1 MINNNFKKILK
12 CLFTYTN
19 TNINNLKLVGLNGT
33 IIKEQETGYNFE
45 FVPYLKNS
53 LNTIINSDG
62 ISSNDKAGV
71 CMGFGAGSKQ
81 VSLEDYNL
89 ETIINNLSYQSSS
102 VETNEEGYTVITS
115 AKNNTSTDIIVSE
128 VGIFCRGQSRHSGMD
143 FESQHP
149 FMLTRNVLETPITIK
164 PNEIKTFTITINF

>member
-19 TNINNLKLVGLNGT
+19 ININALKLIGLDGT
-33 IIKEQETGYNFE
+33 VITIYGDDFYILQ
-45 FVPYLKNS
+45 YLNTS
-53 LNTIINSDG
+53 LNTIIKSDG
-62 ISSNDKAGV
+62 ISSDVKGGV
-71 CMGFGAGSKQ
+71 CIGFGAGSKQ

-102 VETNEEGYTVITS
+102 VETTEEGYTVITS

-128 VGIFCRGQSRHSGMD
+128 VGIFCRAQSRIDGIDYASV
-143 FESQHP
+143 P
-149 FMLTRNVLETPITIK
+149 FMLARNVLETPITIK
-164 PNEIKTFTITINF
+164 PNETKTFTVTINF

>member
-12 CLFTYTN
+12 CLFTFRNKY
-19 TNINNLKLVGLNGT
+19 INDLKLIGLNGT
-33 IIKEQETGYNFE
+33 EIHENRNEYQIL
-45 FVPYLKNS
+45 PYLNTS

-62 ISSNDKAGV
+62 ISSDVKGGV
-71 CMGFGAGSKQ
+71 CIGFGAGSKQ

-102 VETNEEGYTVITS
+102 VETTEEGYTVITS

-128 VGIFCRGQSRHSGMD
+128 VGIFCRCQNNLTDTPS
-143 FESQHP
+143 HP

-164 PNEIKTFTITINF
+164 PNETKTFTITINF

>member
-19 TNINNLKLVGLNGT
+19 TNINALKLIGLDGT
-33 IIKEQETGYNFE
+33 RIDIAGGDNCYIL
-45 FVPYLKNS
+45 PYLNTS

-62 ISSNDKAGV
+62 ISSNVKGGV
-71 CMGFGAGSKQ
+71 CIGFGAGSKQ

-102 VETNEEGYTVITS
+102 VETTEEGYTVITS

-128 VGIFCRGQSRHSGMD
+128 VGIFCRGQGRFNGKEFYSV
-143 FESQHP
+143 P

-164 PNEIKTFTITINF
+164 PNETKTFTITINF

>member
-19 TNINNLKLVGLNGT
+19 TNVNALNIIGLNGT
-33 IIKEQETGYNFE
+33 KIHESYNDFYILP
-45 FVPYLKNS
+45 FLKTS

-62 ISSNDKAGV
+62 ISSDVNGGV
-71 CMGFGAGSKQ
+71 CIGFGAGSKQ

-102 VETNEEGYTVITS
+102 VETTEEGYTVITS

-128 VGIFCRGQSRHSGMD
+128 VGIFCRSQS
-143 FESQHP
+143 SQAPGLASNP

-164 PNEIKTFTITINF
+164 PNETKTFTITINF

>member
-19 TNINNLKLVGLNGT
+19 TNINDLKLVGLNGT
-33 IIKEQETGYNFE
+33 IIKEQETGYSFE

-62 ISSNDKAGV
+62 ISSNNKAGV

-89 ETIINNLSYQSSS
+89 ETIIDNLSYLSSS
-102 VETNEEGYTVITS
+102 VVTTEECYMVTTS
-115 AKNNTSTDIIVSE
+115 VKNNTSTDIIVSE
-128 VGIFCRGQSRHSGMD
+128 VGIFGRGASGGTTGN
-143 FESQHP
+143 P
-149 FMLTRNVLETPITIK
+149 FMLTRKVLETPITIN

>member
-12 CLFTYTN
+12 CLFTYTSTD
-19 TNINNLKLVGLNGT
+19 TNDLKLIGLNGT
-33 IIKEQETGYNFE
+33 EIQEPRTGYRILQ
-45 FVPYLKNS
+45 YLNTS

-62 ISSNDKAGV
+62 ISSDALGGV

-89 ETIINNLSYQSSS
+89 ETIINNLSYQTSS
-102 VETNEEGYTVITS
+102 VETTKEGYTVITS

-128 VGIFCRGQSRHSGMD
+128 VGLFCRGQSSPLAS
-143 FESQHP
+143 EHP

-164 PNEIKTFTITINF
+164 AGETKTFTVTINF

>member
-12 CLFTYTN
+12 CLFYLQN
-19 TNINNLKLVGLNGT
+19 KNINALKLIGLNGT
-33 IIKEQETGYNFE
+33 EIHENRDDFFIL
-45 FVPYLKNS
+45 PYLNTS

-62 ISSNDKAGV
+62 ISSDVKGGV
-71 CMGFGAGSKQ
+71 CIGFGAGSKQ

-102 VETNEEGYTVITS
+102 VETTEESYTVITS

-128 VGIFCRGQSRHSGMD
+128 VGIFCRGNFHGQTD
-143 FESQHP
+143 FASQYP

-164 PNEIKTFTITINF
+164 PNETKTFTIAINF

>member
-19 TNINNLKLVGLNGT
+19 TNTNDLELIGLDDT
-33 IIKEQETGYNFE
+33 KITEQDDDYYIL
-45 FVPYLKNS
+45 PYLNTS

-62 ISSNDKAGV
+62 ISSDVSGGV
-71 CMGFGAGSKQ
+71 CIGFGAGSKQ

-102 VETNEEGYTVITS
+102 VETTEEGYTVITS

-128 VGIFCRGQSRHSGMD
+128 VGIFCRGQSRYNGMD
-143 FESQHP
+143 IASMFP

-164 PNEIKTFTITINF
+164 PNETKTFTITINF

>member
-12 CLFTYTN
+12 YLFTYTN

-33 IIKEQETGYNFE
+33 EIHETRDDNYILS
-45 FVPYLKNS
+45 YLNTS
-53 LNTIINSDG
+53 LNTIINSNG
-62 ISSNDKAGV
+62 ISSNNKAGV

-89 ETIINNLSYQSSS
+89 ETIIDNLSYLSSS
-102 VETNEEGYTVITS
+102 VETTEEGYIVITS

-128 VGIFCRGQSRHSGMD
+128 VGIFCRGQNQSGTNV
-143 FESQHP
+143 SHP
-149 FMLTRNVLETPITIK
+149 FMLTRKVLETPITIN
-164 PNEIKTFTITINF
+164 PNEIKTFTIAINF

>member
-12 CLFTYTN
+12 CLFTYTS
-19 TNINNLKLVGLNGT
+19 TNINALKLIGLDGT
-33 IIKEQETGYNFE
+33 EIYEENNKYYILQ
-45 FVPYLKNS
+45 YLNTS
-53 LNTIINSDG
+53 LNTIINSNG
-62 ISSNDKAGV
+62 ISSEALGGV

-102 VETNEEGYTVITS
+102 VETTEEGYTVITS

-128 VGIFCRGQSRHSGMD
+128 VGIFCRAQSRDSGID
-143 FESQHP
+143 YASHP

-164 PNEIKTFTITINF
+164 PNETKTFTVTINF

>member
-19 TNINNLKLVGLNGT
+19 TNINALNLIGLNGT
-33 IIKEQETGYNFE
+33 KITERWDDYYIL
-45 FVPYLKNS
+45 PYLNTS
-53 LNTIINSDG
+53 LNTIINSDK
-62 ISSNDKAGV
+62 ISSNVTGGV
-71 CMGFGAGSKQ
+71 CIGFGAGSKQ

-102 VETNEEGYTVITS
+102 VETTEEGYTVITS

-143 FESQHP
+143 FGSKP
-149 FMLTRNVLETPITIK
+149 FMLTRNVLETPVTIK
-164 PNEIKTFTITINF
+164 PNETKTFTITINF

>member
-19 TNINNLKLVGLNGT
+19 TNLNALKLIGLNGT
-33 IIKEQETGYNFE
+33 EIRENWDDFYILQ
-45 FVPYLKNS
+45 YLNTS
-53 LNTIINSDG
+53 LNTIINSGRYG
-62 ISSNDKAGV
+62 ISSDVLGGV

-102 VETNEEGYTVITS
+102 VETTEEGYTVITS

-128 VGIFCRGQSRHSGMD
+128 VGIFCRGQSRHSGVD
-143 FESQHP
+143 FESRP

-164 PNEIKTFTITINF
+164 PNETKTFTVTINF

>member
-19 TNINNLKLVGLNGT
+19 TNTNDLELIDFNGT
-33 IIKEQETGYNFE
+33 EIRELWDDFYIL
-45 FVPYLKNS
+45 PYLNTS

-62 ISSNDKAGV
+62 IISDVKGGV
-71 CMGFGAGSKQ
+71 CIGFGAGSKQ

-102 VETNEEGYTVITS
+102 VETTKEGYTVITS

-128 VGIFCRGQSRHSGMD
+128 VGIFCRGRSGHSGMI
-143 FESQHP
+143 FEGTP
-149 FMLTRNVLETPITIK
+149 FMLARNVLETPITIK
-164 PNEIKTFTITINF
+164 PNETKTFTVTINF

>member
-19 TNINNLKLVGLNGT
+19 KDINALKLIGLDGT
-33 IIKEQETGYNFE
+33 EKHE
-45 FVPYLKNS
+45 FLDDYYILPYLNTS

-62 ISSNDKAGV
+62 ISSDVKGGV
-71 CMGFGAGSKQ
+71 CIGFGAGSKQ

-102 VETNEEGYTVITS
+102 VETTEEGYTVITS

-128 VGIFCRGQSRHSGMD
+128 VGIFCRGQSSSYAS
-143 FESQHP
+143 EYP

-164 PNEIKTFTITINF
+164 PNETKTFTITINF

>member
-12 CLFTYTN
+12 YLF
-19 TNINNLKLVGLNGT
+19 IRGDADISALNLIGLDGT
-33 IIKEQETGYNFE
+33 KITEQASGYYIL
-45 FVPYLKNS
+45 PYLNTS

-62 ISSNDKAGV
+62 ISSNVHGGV

-81 VSLEDYNL
+81 VSLEDYKL
-89 ETIINNLSYQSSS
+89 ETIIDYLSYLSSS
-102 VETNEEGYTVITS
+102 VVTTEEGYIVTTS
-115 AKNNTSTDIIVSE
+115 VKNNTSTDIIVSE
-128 VGIFCRGQSRHSGMD
+128 VGLFGRGENND
-143 FESQHP
+143 YKESAP

>member
-19 TNINNLKLVGLNGT
+19 TNTNDLKLIGLNGT
-33 IIKEQETGYNFE
+33 KIIEQLNDFYIL
-45 FVPYLKNS
+45 PYLNTS

-62 ISSNDKAGV
+62 ISSDVSGGV
-71 CMGFGAGSKQ
+71 CIGFGAGSKQ

-102 VETNEEGYTVITS
+102 VETTEEGYTVITS

-128 VGIFCRGQSRHSGMD
+128 VGIFCRAERRATYSA
-143 FESQHP
+143 SQYP

-164 PNEIKTFTITINF
+164 PNETKTFTITINF

>member
-1 MINNNFKKILK
+1 MLTNNFRKILK
-12 CLFTYTN
+12 CLFTYTDIS
-19 TNINNLKLVGLNGT
+19 INSLKLIGLDGKK
-33 IIKEQETGYNFE
+33 IMEYDESIHILS
-45 FVPYLKNS
+45 YLNTS

-62 ISSNDKAGV
+62 ISSDVKGGV
-71 CMGFGAGSKQ
+71 CIGFGAGSKQ

-102 VETNEEGYTVITS
+102 VVTTEEGYIVITS

-128 VGIFCRGQSRHSGMD
+128 VGIFCRGQSQSGTNA
-143 FESQHP
+143 SHP

-164 PNEIKTFTITINF
+164 PNETKTFTVTINF

>member
-19 TNINNLKLVGLNGT
+19 TNINALNIIGLNGT
-33 IIKEQETGYNFE
+33 KIHEGWDDYYILQ
-45 FVPYLKNS
+45 YLNTS
-53 LNTIINSDG
+53 LNTIIDSNG
-62 ISSNDKAGV
+62 ISSNTCGGV

-102 VETNEEGYTVITS
+102 VETTEEGYTVITS

-128 VGIFCRGQSRHSGMD
+128 VGIFCRAQSRHSGMD
-143 FESQHP
+143 FESQYP
-149 FMLTRNVLETPITIK
+149 FMLARNVLETPITIK
-164 PNEIKTFTITINF
+164 PNETKTFTITINF

>member
-1 MINNNFKKILK
+1 MLTNNFKKILK

-19 TNINNLKLVGLNGT
+19 TDLNDLKLIGLDGT
-33 IIKEQETGYNFE
+33 KITEQANDYYIMPFLNT
-45 FVPYLKNS
+45 S

-62 ISSNDKAGV
+62 ISSKVGGGV
-71 CMGFGAGSKQ
+71 CIGFGAGSKQ

-102 VETNEEGYTVITS
+102 VETTEEGYTVITS

-128 VGIFCRGQSRHSGMD
+128 VGLFCRAERRANYAASKY
-143 FESQHP
+143 P

-164 PNEIKTFTITINF
+164 PNETKTFTITINF

>member
-12 CLFTYTN
+12 CCLFNY
-19 TNINNLKLVGLNGT
+19 INKDINSLKLIGLNGT
-33 IIKEQETGYNFE
+33 EIHEVSDYVYIL
-45 FVPYLKNS
+45 PYLNKS

-62 ISSNDKAGV
+62 ISSDVKGGV
-71 CMGFGAGSKQ
+71 CIGFGAGSKQ

-102 VETNEEGYTVITS
+102 VETTEEGYTVITS
-115 AKNNTSTDIIVSE
+115 VKNNTSTDIIVSE
-128 VGIFCRGQSRHSGMD
+128 VGIFCRGQGRFNGEDISSY
-143 FESQHP
+143 P

-164 PNEIKTFTITINF
+164 PNETKTFTITINF

>member
-19 TNINNLKLVGLNGT
+19 TNTNDLELIGLNGT
-33 IIKEQETGYNFE
+33 KIPKVWGDFYIL
-45 FVPYLKNS
+45 PYLNTS

-62 ISSNDKAGV
+62 ISSDVKGGV
-71 CMGFGAGSKQ
+71 CIGFGAGSKQ

-102 VETNEEGYTVITS
+102 VETTEEGYTVITS

-128 VGIFCRGQSRHSGMD
+128 VGIFCRCQTTD
-143 FESQHP
+143 DVEFPYP

-164 PNEIKTFTITINF
+164 PNETKTFTITINF

>member
-19 TNINNLKLVGLNGT
+19 TNINDLNLIGLNGT
-33 IIKEQETGYNFE
+33 KIYEQLNDFYIL
-45 FVPYLKNS
+45 PYLNTS

-62 ISSNDKAGV
+62 ISSNVTGGV
-71 CMGFGAGSKQ
+71 CIGFGAGSKQ

-102 VETNEEGYTVITS
+102 VETTEEGYTVITS

-128 VGIFCRGQSRHSGMD
+128 VGIFCRGRSTHSGMD
-143 FESQHP
+143 LGSSP
-149 FMLTRNVLETPITIK
+149 FMLTRNVLETPITIT
-164 PNEIKTFTITINF
+164 PNETKTFTITINF

>member
-19 TNINNLKLVGLNGT
+19 TNINALELIGLDGAKMHIVGGDDCYIL
-33 IIKEQETGYNFE
+33 
-45 FVPYLKNS
+45 PYLNTS

-62 ISSNDKAGV
+62 ISSDVNGGV
-71 CMGFGAGSKQ
+71 CIGFGAGSKQ

-89 ETIINNLSYQSSS
+89 ETIINNLSYQSSLA
-102 VETNEEGYTVITS
+102 ETTEEGYIVTTS

-128 VGIFCRGQSRHSGMD
+128 LGIFCQGRGEVSGEV
-143 FESQHP
+143 FSSPP

-164 PNEIKTFTITINF
+164 PNETKTFTITINF

>member
-19 TNINNLKLVGLNGT
+19 TNINNLNIIGLNGT
-33 IIKEQETGYNFE
+33 VIHEYHDDYYILE
-45 FVPYLKNS
+45 YLNTS
-53 LNTIINSDG
+53 LNTIINSNG
-62 ISSNDKAGV
+62 ISSDVKGGGV
-71 CMGFGAGSKQ
+71 CIGFGAGSKQ

-89 ETIINNLSYQSSS
+89 EIIINNLSYRSSS
-102 VETNEEGYTVITS
+102 VETTEEGYIVITS

-128 VGIFCRGQSRHSGMD
+128 VGIFCRGQNLSSNV
-143 FESQHP
+143 SHP

-164 PNEIKTFTITINF
+164 PNETKTFTITINF

>member
-12 CLFTYTN
+12 CLFTHIN
-19 TNINNLKLVGLNGT
+19 PNINALNIIGLDGAK
-33 IIKEQETGYNFE
+33 IIEQSGDSY
-45 FVPYLKNS
+45 VLQHILQYLNTS

-62 ISSNDKAGV
+62 ISSNVIAGV
-71 CMGFGAGSKQ
+71 CIGFGAGSKQ

-89 ETIINNLSYQSSS
+89 ETIISNLSYQSSS
-102 VETNEEGYTVITS
+102 VGTTEEGYTVITS

-128 VGIFCRGQSRHSGMD
+128 VGIFCRGQNLSSNV
-143 FESQHP
+143 SHP

-164 PNEIKTFTITINF
+164 PNETKTFTVTINF